1 MPMERA
7 SPWLLLCSL
16 NNGDM
21 PLTPMTATLWAQK
34 GCDETLNTKC
44 SKRQRQET
52 RSFGNYLIYPGTF
65 LLCSGFPSNQV
76 EQNCL
81 SYVLGRVRPQGQALT
96 SKVRKNILDTWGSK
110 SAVLFLQLSVIQ
122 ARTSLLCHY
131 HPWQG
136 PSPDLLDLVE
146 RIKPQQV
153 RVTDC

>member
-1 MPMERA
+1 MGASSNLLQFPTFVHPQFIRA
-7 SPWLLLCSL
+7 VAMSKGRRFLGPSRRPGMAVCLWLLLCSL

-110 SAVLFLQLSVIQ
+110 
-122 ARTSLLCHY
+122 
-131 HPWQG
+131 
-136 PSPDLLDLVE
+136 
-146 RIKPQQV
+146 
-153 RVTDC
+153 